1 MRYASTRIEDSLIGS
16 TLAGR
21 YLIEARV
28 GSGAMGSVYRAQQA
42 GLARPVAIKILNRD
56 RSLAGDTVQRFR
68 REAQAMSALHHP
80 NTVRVFDFGST
91 DDGLLYL
98 AMELLEGE
106 SVTQRLLR
114 GGALGVKEA
123 VLLAQA
129 VLRSAGEAHAH
140 GIVHRD
146 LKPDNI
152 FLARVQGEPLP
163 VVKVL
168 DFGIAKAVEG
178 ERKIDQFETLDGTV
192 FGTPRY
198 MSPEQAAGKPLDH
211 RSDLYAVGIMLFEF
225 LAGRPPFV
233 DADAVVVMAR
243 HIREPPPPLAAAAP
257 DAPIPPCLEA
267 VVERALA
274 KDPALRWQSADEF
287 ERALARCLPD
297 IERLQRLAL
306 RGWHKSWI
314 AQLVLTEP
322 RRRFAWGLA
331 AAAACLSAGAA
342 IALPNLFGEPEALTR
357 AAHSGEVQLAR
368 ALTHEDAREESG
380 SARSTALPPGIT
392 PDGTVSGPANIASPK
407 RVVTLETTPGSAQVF
422 RNGVEV
428 GETPLDIAVTGG
440 SPLLLLLRKRGF
452 VDHSVE
458 LVAEDGHKSVTLLP
472 LTQPRGEKEHAAQGR
487 GDKDRASSA
496 RSGGQDQ
503 ARNGG
508 QDRAPQA
515 HGGGQDRASQAHSGG
530 QDRASQAHSGG
541 QDRASQAH
549 SGTAKRERKSKP
561 QPTPA
566 ISARSPQAPV
576 TTASPYEKF

>member
-1 MRYASTRIEDSLIGS
+1 MRYASTSIEDSLIGS

-28 GSGAMGSVYRAQQA
+28 GSGAMGAVYRAQQA
-42 GLARPVAIKILNRD
+42 GLSRPVAIKILNRD

-114 GGALGVKEA
+114 GALGVKEA
-123 VLLAQA
+123 VVLAQA
-129 VLRSAGEAHAH
+129 VLRSVGEAHAH

-198 MSPEQAAGKPLDH
+198 MSPEQAAGKPLDL
-211 RSDLYAVGIMLFEF
+211 RSDLYAVGIMLFEY

-233 DADAVVVMAR
+233 DSDAVVVMAR
-243 HIREPPPPLAAAAP
+243 HIREVPAPLAAAAP
-257 DAPIPPCLEA
+257 DAPIPPCLEF

-274 KDPALRWQSADEF
+274 KDPVERWQSAEEF

-297 IERLQRLAL
+297 VERLQRLAL

-314 AQLVLTEP
+314 AQLVLTKP
-322 RRRFAWGLA
+322 RHRFAWGLA
-331 AAAACLSAGAA
+331 AAALCLSAGAA
-342 IALPNLFGEPEALTR
+342 VALPNLFGEPEPLTR
-357 AAHSGEVQLAR
+357 AAHSGDVQVAR
-368 ALTHEDAREESG
+368 AMSADAARTTSNAADG
-380 SARSTALPPGIT
+380 SVYVQGA
-392 PDGTVSGPANIASPK
+392 PK
-407 RVVTLETTPGSAQVF
+407 RAVTLESTPGSAQVY

-428 GETPLDIAVTGG
+428 GETPLDIAVTAGT
-440 SPLLLLLRKRGF
+440 PILLLLRKRGF
-452 VDHSVE
+452 VDHTVE
-458 LVAEDGHKSVTLLP
+458 LVSEDGRKSVTLLP
-472 LTQPRGEKEHAAQGR
+472 LP
-487 GDKDRASSA
+487 
-496 RSGGQDQ
+496 Q
-503 ARNGG
+503 AR
-508 QDRAPQA
+508 A
-515 HGGGQDRASQAHSGG
+515 
-530 QDRASQAHSGG
+530 
-541 QDRASQAH
+541 
-549 SGTAKRERKSKP
+549 
-561 QPTPA
+561 TPA
-566 ISARSPQAPV
+566 KATPAKATPAKAARRDRRPKPAPSISATSPQAPV
-576 TTASPYEKF
+576 VTASPYEKF

>member
-1 MRYASTRIEDSLIGS
+1 MRYASTSIEDSLIGS

-28 GSGAMGSVYRAQQA
+28 GSGAMGAVYRAQQA
-42 GLARPVAIKILNRD
+42 GLSRPVAIKILNRD

-123 VLLAQA
+123 VQLAQA
-129 VLRSAGEAHAH
+129 VLRSVGEAHAH
-140 GIVHRD
+140 GIIHRD

-152 FLARVQGEPLP
+152 FLARVQGEPRP

-211 RSDLYAVGIMLFEF
+211 RSDLYAVGIMLFEY

-233 DADAVVVMAR
+233 DSDAVVVMAR
-243 HIREPPPPLAAAAP
+243 HIRELPAPLSAAAP

-274 KDPALRWQSADEF
+274 KDPALRWQSAEEF
-287 ERALARCLPD
+287 ERALARCMPD
-297 IERLQRLAL
+297 VERLQRLAL
-306 RGWHKSWI
+306 RGWHKSWV
-314 AQLVLTEP
+314 AQLVLTKP

-331 AAAACLSAGAA
+331 ATAACLSIGTA
-342 IALPNLFGEPEALTR
+342 IALPNLFGEPEPLTE

-368 ALTHEDAREESG
+368 ATSAE
-380 SARSTALPPGIT
+380 SARSSPPT
-392 PDGTVSGPANIASPK
+392 PNTGDGAVYAQAAPK
-407 RVVTLETTPGSAQVF
+407 RIVTLETTPGPAQVY

-428 GETPLDIAVTGG
+428 GETPLDIAVSAGT
-440 SPLLLLLRKRGF
+440 PILLLLRKRGF
-452 VDHSVE
+452 VDHTVE
-458 LVAEDGHKSVTLLP
+458 LVPEDGHKSVTLLP
-472 LTQPRGEKEHAAQGR
+472 MP
-487 GDKDRASSA
+487 
-496 RSGGQDQ
+496 Q
-503 ARNGG
+503 ARAT
-508 QDRAPQA
+508 QSRATQA
-515 HGGGQDRASQAHSGG
+515 KASPS
-530 QDRASQAHSGG
+530 R
-541 QDRASQAH
+541 
-549 SGTAKRERKSKP
+549 RERRQKQHA
-561 QPTPA
+561 QPAPS
-566 ISARSPQAPV
+566 ISARSPQAPAV
-576 TTASPYEKF
+576 TESSPYEKF

>member
-1 MRYASTRIEDSLIGS
+1 MRYASTSIEDSLIGS

-28 GSGAMGSVYRAQQA
+28 GSGAMGAVYRAQQA
-42 GLARPVAIKILNRD
+42 GLSRPVAIKILNRD

-91 DDGLLYL
+91 DEGLLYL

-106 SVTQRLLR
+106 SVTQRLQR
-114 GGALGVKEA
+114 GGALHVKEA
-123 VLLAQA
+123 VQLAQA
-129 VLRSAGEAHAH
+129 VLRSVGEAHAH
-140 GIVHRD
+140 GIIHRD

-211 RSDLYAVGIMLFEF
+211 RSDLYAVGIMLFEY

-233 DADAVVVMAR
+233 DSDAVVVMAR
-243 HIREPPPPLAAAAP
+243 HIREAPAPLSAAAP

-274 KDPALRWQSADEF
+274 KDPALRWQSAEEF

-297 IERLQRLAL
+297 VERLQRLAL

-314 AQLVLTEP
+314 AQLVLTKP
-322 RRRFAWGLA
+322 RRRFAWSLA
-331 AAAACLSAGAA
+331 AAAACLSVGTAV
-342 IALPNLFGEPEALTR
+342 ALPNLFGEPEPLTE

-368 ALTHEDAREESG
+368 ASSADAARASSNTADG
-380 SARSTALPPGIT
+380 SVFAQA
-392 PDGTVSGPANIASPK
+392 APK
-407 RVVTLETTPGSAQVF
+407 RVVTLETTPESAQVY

-428 GETPLDIAVTGG
+428 GETPLDIAVTAG
-440 SPLLLLLRKRGF
+440 SPILLLLRKRGF
-452 VDHSVE
+452 VDHTIE
-458 LVAEDGHKSVTLLP
+458 LVPEDGRKNVTLLP
-472 LTQPRGEKEHAAQGR
+472 MAQPRATQS
-487 GDKDRASSA
+487 RAT
-496 RSGGQDQ
+496 Q
-503 ARNGG
+503 AKATPSR
-508 QDRAPQA
+508 
-515 HGGGQDRASQAHSGG
+515 
-530 QDRASQAHSGG
+530 
-541 QDRASQAH
+541 
-549 SGTAKRERKSKP
+549 RERRQKQRA
-561 QPTPA
+561 QPAPS
-566 ISARSPQAPV
+566 ISARSPQVPAV
-576 TTASPYEKF
+576 TQSSPYEKF